1 MPPPSRRSGLLCRV
15 RRGPDPA
22 GRHPLKKLL
31 VIVPLVLATAS
42 VGLGCGGDDDN
53 GSGATSTTST
63 ATALTKQ
70 EFLKRGNHICEQGQK
85 HINAA
90 EQKLG
95 DNPSQAEIDKF
106 TTKTAIPTIQY
117 EVAGV
122 QGLAPP
128 SGDEDQVDAITTAA
142 QQALDKLKA
151 DPSLITASGKENPF
165 AEANKLANQY
175 GLTACGG

>member
-1 MPPPSRRSGLLCRV
+1 M
-15 RRGPDPA
+15 
-22 GRHPLKKLL
+22 KKLL

-42 VGLGCGGDDDN
+42 VAVACGGDDDN
-53 GSGATSTTST
+53 GSGATSTTTST
-63 ATALTKQ
+63 AAPLSKQ

-95 DNPSQAEIDKF
+95 ANPSQAEIDKF

-117 EVAGV
+117 ELAGV

>member
-1 MPPPSRRSGLLCRV
+1 MKR
-15 RRGPDPA
+15 
-22 GRHPLKKLL
+22 LL
-31 VIVPLVLATAS
+31 VVMPLVLATAS
-42 VGLGCGGDDDN
+42 VGVGCGGDDDN
-53 GSGATSTTST
+53 GSGVSSTTST

-70 EFLKRGNHICEQGQK
+70 EFLKRGNHICEQAQK

-95 DNPSQAEIDKF
+95 DNPSQAEVDEF
-106 TTKTAIPTIQY
+106 TTQTAIPTIQY
-117 EVAGV
+117 EIAGV

-128 SGDEDQVDAITTAA
+128 SGDEDQVDAIITAA

-151 DPSLITASGKENPF
+151 DPNLITASGKDNPF
-165 AEANKLANQY
+165 AHTNTLANQY